1 MKAVEKSEFSKR
13 LKSLLE
19 ERDESIYKISDILHL
34 NPSTIS
40 RYKNGILTPKLI
52 VIEKLAEY
60 FSVNPVWL
68 MGYDVDKVPEY
79 GSTGVR
85 MEHENKTAE
94 EIIKLYANLPKG
106 LQDYVLDKIMKIN
119 DKNII

>member
-1 MKAVEKSEFSKR
+1 M
-13 LKSLLE
+13 
-19 ERDESIYKISDILHL
+19 
-34 NPSTIS
+34 
-40 RYKNGILTPKLI
+40 TPKLI

-79 GSTGVR
+79 GSRGVR

>member
-1 MKAVEKSEFSKR
+1 
-13 LKSLLE
+13 
-19 ERDESIYKISDILHL
+19 
-34 NPSTIS
+34 
-40 RYKNGILTPKLI
+40 
-52 VIEKLAEY
+52 
-60 FSVNPVWL
+60 
-68 MGYDVDKVPEY
+68 
-79 GSTGVR
+79 